1 MNMFRFWPLF
11 QKHTSLSPLSSAPFP
26 TYPLNGSSKFYVYSF
41 WAPPLPGPR
50 LQVMGA
56 SQLPHLLSRLQLCL
70 LPSSLPAGGRLTH
83 GSRSLDHWQSNL
95 LSKPMDF
102 RGFETSA
109 NQKSDHFL
117 HHPPSL
123 QACPV
128 KSFSARPPI
137 SCGGW
142 ANISKIKCDWYKR
155 VANWTLFFLA
165 RSIKL

>member
-83 GSRSLDHWQSNL
+83 GSRSLGHWQSNL

-102 RGFETSA
+102 RGFETS
-109 NQKSDHFL
+109 KTRTVRPFSPPTTEH
-117 HHPPSL
+117 PSL
-123 QACPV
+123 PRKKLLSEATYIV
-128 KSFSARPPI
+128 R
-137 SCGGW
+137 W
-142 ANISKIKCDWYKR
+142 LDNISKSQMWLI
-155 VANWTLFFLA
+155 
-165 RSIKL
+165 